1 MLWKI
6 DLRKINIKSQAL
18 SNGID

>member
-6 DLRKINIKSQAL
+6 DLRKINIKSQPL